1 MKKTCLLLNIVCL
14 LLLGV
19 TEAFAQKNEG
29 TVIYSSPYT
38 IYTPHYGTSVSSVN
52 LTPTNAPKKSKKQK
66 QAKAPKSDQYKDEV
80 NLNIEMPQSTGSRSV
95 FLGVNYGIGFQIDYD
110 PTLKTGVGLDF
121 AYPITNNFGLGAYF
135 SIGNYVSFGA
145 LTTIGDYA
153 FNSCSSLESLTIGD
167 SVATIGYAA
176 FVNCENLNTVYCKA
190 INPPTTIVNN
200 NGYWYG
206 FAKED
211 ESGNIC
217 NIDCTIYVPTECVEA
232 YKSAQGWSEYADD
245 IVGYDF

>member
-66 QAKAPKSDQYKDEV
+66 QPKAPKSDQYKDEV

-95 FLGVNYGIGFQIDYD
+95 FLGVNYGIGFQIVYD

-145 LTTIGDYA
+145 LTTIGDYV
-153 FNSCSSLESLTIGD
+153 NKP
-167 SVATIGYAA
+167 AA
-176 FVNCENLNTVYCKA
+176 FIGGLGFEYSFRESINADIRLGA
-190 INPPTTIVNN
+190 IFKKDWYIMTTIATGSRMPIAMTFNV
-200 NGYWYG
+200 G
-206 FAKED
+206 FNFGRFIK
-211 ESGNIC
+211 
-217 NIDCTIYVPTECVEA
+217 
-232 YKSAQGWSEYADD
+232 
-245 IVGYDF
+245 